1 MMDDGKHQD
10 GAAGDGLYGGAVP
23 AQDAGTHV
31 HYYVEA
37 RADESVGSTVFFPR
51 TAESTPLDFY
61 IPIPDAPKTS
71 LVINELMASNA
82 SAIQDPQQEYEDYVE
97 IYNTGAKMIDLS
109 GLYLSDNK
117 TNPLKW
123 KFPTGSRI
131 TPNGYLVIWLDDD
144 SLDQPGLH
152 ANFKLSKSGETLMLI
167 EQLNGKIRLLDA
179 IKFGPQKTDQAY
191 GRLPDG
197 SQRLQ
202 AIQATPSKQNK

>member
-1 MMDDGKHQD
+1 
-10 GAAGDGLYGGAVP
+10 
-23 AQDAGTHV
+23 
-31 HYYVEA
+31 
-37 RADESVGSTVFFPR
+37 
-51 TAESTPLDFY
+51 
-61 IPIPDAPKTS
+61 
-71 LVINELMASNA
+71 
-82 SAIQDPQQEYEDYVE
+82 
-97 IYNTGAKMIDLS
+97 
-109 GLYLSDNK
+109 

-123 KFPTGSRI
+123 KFPAGSRI